1 MEESAGVRK
10 GSMWLDVLLLT
21 QPGPGGCP
29 VGSKKAQTL
38 MVGMPCKQ
46 ADLSIKRA
54 LHKCVLG
61 SNWRDA
67 QWLTTKVAPRSKG
80 GDTCRTAV
88 SSGDCCKALHTSRVC
103 AYSVFA
109 FLTAGSATAAAI
121 VLKNAEEADGSENAA
136 NARES

>member
-1 MEESAGVRK
+1 
-10 GSMWLDVLLLT
+10 MWLNVLLLT

-46 ADLSIKRA
+46 ADLWIKRA
-54 LHKCVLG
+54 LHNCVLG
-61 SNWRDA
+61 SNQRCTVADY
-67 QWLTTKVAPRSKG
+67 KVAPRSKG

-88 SSGDCCKALHTSRVC
+88 SSEDCCKALHTSRVC

-121 VLKNAEEADGSENAA
+121 VLKNAEEADGSESAA